1 MSGRRQAAGD
11 RAFAY
16 NPWTRIGVFRHVC
29 RYHAKAYYTT
39 CWTSYTGDP
48 PNVIGLS
55 EVVRKIRGCVPDV
68 SGNLVDSLYGVDGVI
83 SVLLRALHV

>member
-48 PNVIGLS
+48 PNAIGLS
-55 EVVRKIRGCVPDV
+55 EVVEKYEGAFRM
-68 SGNLVDSLYGVDGVI
+68 SLVI
-83 SVLLRALHV
+83 SSIAFTVLMESFLFY